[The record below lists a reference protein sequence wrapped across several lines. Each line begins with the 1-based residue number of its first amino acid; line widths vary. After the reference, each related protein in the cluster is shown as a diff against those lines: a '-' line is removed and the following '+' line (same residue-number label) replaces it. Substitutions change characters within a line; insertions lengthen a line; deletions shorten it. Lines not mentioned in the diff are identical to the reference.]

1 MFSTLNMQRTSEV
14 CHASATIDELAV
26 SQLLD
31 EADTDEVLRFLAGC
45 PLNGL
50 FLRGHIEDN
59 GFNSQLNRGNFF
71 GVRNPAG
78 ALEAVGLIGHAT
90 LFEATTDGS
99 LAALASVAQQN
110 NAMHMLLG
118 PHDGVQKFWKYLSLA
133 GRTMRGSCRELLFTN
148 AESAANCDVM

>member
-1 MFSTLNMQRTSEV
+1 FSTLNMQRTSEV
-14 CHASATIDELAV
+14 CHPDSTTSELAV

-31 EADTDEVLRFLAGC
+31 EGDTDEVLGFLAGR

-59 GFNSQLNRGNFF
+59 GFDNQLNRGNFF

-99 LAALASVAQQN
+99 LAALASVAQQHD
-110 NAMHMLLG
+110 AMHILLG
-118 PHDGVQKFWKYLSLA
+118 PHDGVQKFWDYLSRA
-133 GRTMRGSCRELLFTN
+133 GRTMRGSC
-148 AESAANCDVM
+148 

>member
-1 MFSTLNMQRTSEV
+1 MRITKVSMFSTLKMQRTSEV
-14 CHASATIDELAV
+14 CQAGATTSEVTI

-31 EADTDEVLRFLAGC
+31 EADTDDVLRFLAGR

-59 GFNSQLNRGNFF
+59 GFDSRLNRGNFF

-90 LFEATTDGS
+90 MFEATTDAS
-99 LAALASVAQQN
+99 LAALASVAQQHD
-110 NAMHMLLG
+110 AMHMLLG
-118 PHDGVQKFWKYLSLA
+118 PHDDVQEFW
-133 GRTMRGSCRELLFTN
+133 GH
-148 AESAANCDVM
+148 